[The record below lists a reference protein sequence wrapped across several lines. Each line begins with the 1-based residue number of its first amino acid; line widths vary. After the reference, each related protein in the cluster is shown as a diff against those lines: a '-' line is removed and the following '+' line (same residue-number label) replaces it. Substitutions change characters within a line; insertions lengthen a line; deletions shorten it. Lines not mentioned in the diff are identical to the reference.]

1 MPLLFCWNALLF
13 CGNRVRALAR
23 RVRRLLLSARA
34 WILFIVLV
42 IALLVAYYILETR
55 HTPFTSD
62 AYAQAYVVQVAPRF
76 QGLNNLQGVQVV
88 QLNVR
93 ESQAVKKG
101 ELLFAIDDRPFLQR
115 VALLD
120 SKRVQTISQVAQ
132 MESDLAAAKAEEA
145 RLTAEEAYAKVVF
158 DQESMIFKGD
168 ATTERGYKDAVQ
180 KHKAAQAARQRAQAQ
195 VRKAEQWLAA
205 RIGEKHAL
213 IAEAEAEL
221 ELARLNLEWTRV
233 YAPANGYVTNFQL
246 REGSY
251 VHSGTPVLTL
261 IDDDQWWV
269 VANFR
274 ENALENIR
282 PGQRVGIAFNTYP
295 GRIFPGTVRIVGWGV
310 NQGQGAPTGTL
321 PNIDEP
327 RNWIRLAQR
336 FQVWITPELSE
347 ECPLRVGATASVVVY
362 TQDKYWLN
370 QVTEVWQQ
378 IVSHWNY
385 LY

>member
-1 MPLLFCWNALLF
+1 
-13 CGNRVRALAR
+13 
-23 RVRRLLLSARA
+23 
-34 WILFIVLV
+34 
-42 IALLVAYYILETR
+42 
-55 HTPFTSD
+55 
-62 AYAQAYVVQVAPRF
+62 
-76 QGLNNLQGVQVV
+76 
-88 QLNVR
+88 
-93 ESQAVKKG
+93 
-101 ELLFAIDDRPFLQR
+101 
-115 VALLD
+115 
-120 SKRVQTISQVAQ
+120 
-132 MESDLAAAKAEEA
+132 
-145 RLTAEEAYAKVVF
+145 
-158 DQESMIFKGD
+158 MIFKGD
-168 ATTERGYKDAVQ
+168 ATTERGFKDAIQ

-213 IAEAEAEL
+213 VSEAEAEL

-233 YAPANGYVTNFQL
+233 CAPTDGYVTNFQL

-261 IDDDQWWV
+261 IDNDQWWV

-282 PGQRVGIAFNTYP
+282 PGQRVGIAYNTYP

-310 NQGQGAPTGTL
+310 NQGQGAPTGNL

-336 FQVWITPELSE
+336 FQVWITPDVSE
-347 ECPLRVGATASVVVY
+347 EFPLRVGATASVVVY
-362 TQDKYWLN
+362 TQDEHWLN
-370 QVTEVWQQ
+370 RVTETWQQ